1 MEKEKFNQFKYQ
13 NEWLKKNYTR
23 VGVSCRSEFVE
34 EFGVRP
40 AEIGGAYNIYINK
53 AFNKLNKPYN
63 TKIKPII
70 NKIVFIVYFK

>member
-34 EFGVRP
+34 EFKNACKVLGCTQAQGVRP
-40 AEIGGAYNIYINK
+40 ADFSGSYTRKSFVNGAI
-53 AFNKLNKPYN
+53 
-63 TKIKPII
+63 
-70 NKIVFIVYFK
+70 